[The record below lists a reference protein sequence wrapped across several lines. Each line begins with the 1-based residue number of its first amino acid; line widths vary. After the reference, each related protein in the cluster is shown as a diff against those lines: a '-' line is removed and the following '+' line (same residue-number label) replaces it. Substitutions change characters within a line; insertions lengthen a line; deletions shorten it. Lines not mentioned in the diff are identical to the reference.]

1 MLFKCKRG
9 AQMKLKD
16 FIRLHKNDEIEVW
29 DEVVDIANPYYVEGD
44 YAFDDEDDMNLR
56 KMEQWIQELEITKIR
71 GTTVMVNVYSKVK
84 EKFTDDDDDI
94 VCDYVED
101 IFTTL
106 SQGYY
111 GFAKMFCD
119 EFKL

>member
-1 MLFKCKRG
+1 
-9 AQMKLKD
+9 MKLKD